1 MPVPNSP
8 HLYRRAIPVEPPP
21 DEDDDFENPLTKP
34 PKPVY
39 SSKYEGGKYTS
50 GVEAFLHEDGSGL
63 KYKNVRKTSW
73 QGGQGGLTGGCHR
86 SRDRTRQSAVQ
97 RLVERKL
104 AQREKEK
111 EKERECWAS
120 QSQYSHTS
128 HARSD
133 YFSRERDRSGTR
145 SENGFILGAGR
156 CSSPSKENLEP
167 DEWPFGEGGKS
178 QQGQRRRAARSCS
191 ASRYRDTF
199 ADEATAKTYITI
211 GPGKPTRIREHSPA
225 KSAKLSSDE
234 NVTSARERSAQSR
247 NSSPLK
253 VFDLNRSIS
262 PSPQRKTRENH
273 LNENELKSRP
283 TERKN
288 DLLRNTSPLKSTN
301 FLKTFRASKGD
312 LLDTVGNDLKRKS
325 HPFTSE
331 KTFFINQP
339 RQAADQNNNKE
350 RRLSEDI
357 LNNTSRA
364 SPESDSSQGS
374 TSTLSSFRSPSSS
387 LSSSSESFDSDKL
400 QNVQLS
406 QRRISLEQRL
416 NARVRLNS
424 PERSVTVTR
433 KVSETK
439 TSSNGTRSTSVNTS
453 TFIYRKS
460 STSASL
466 FPSKCPSRPEQRKT
480 ERPVPASR
488 KISLPQPQVAG
499 RRPQP
504 TPRRRSLSTLISSP
518 ERLDLFEALE
528 CLTTRIAV
536 AVTVTP
542 GWEYLVLTVISMTAG
557 LEKIV
562 GPAPVRIL
570 LTTLTSLTNILNTVS
585 GRPGQR
591 VL

>member
-1 MPVPNSP
+1 MSPNC
-8 HLYRRAIPVEPPP
+8 L
-21 DEDDDFENPLTKP
+21 FLQ
-34 PKPVY
+34 
-39 SSKYEGGKYTS
+39 TS
-50 GVEAFLHEDGSGL
+50 
-63 KYKNVRKTSW
+63 
-73 QGGQGGLTGGCHR
+73 LTGVSSTGGGPGQSQSSHR

-120 QSQYSHTS
+120 QYTNTQ
-128 HARSD
+128 ARSENFYRLRGVQCD
-133 YFSRERDRSGTR
+133 TSAFYYYLIRLQNKQFYLITLEPSNCRERDRSGTR

-167 DEWPFGEGGKS
+167 DEWRFGGER
-178 QQGQRRRAARSCS
+178 GQRRRAARSCS
-191 ASRYRDTF
+191 AGRYRDNF

-225 KSAKLSSDE
+225 KSAKLSCDE
-234 NVTSARERSAQSR
+234 NVTSARERR

-253 VFDLNRSIS
+253 LFDLNRSTS
-262 PSPQRKTRENH
+262 PSPQRKTRENQ

-283 TERKN
+283 GERKN

-312 LLDTVGNDLKRKS
+312 LLDSVGNDLKRKS
-325 HPFTSE
+325 HPYTAE
-331 KTFFINQP
+331 KTFLVNQSVSEP
-339 RQAADQNNNKE
+339 GKNSNKE
-350 RRLSEDI
+350 RRLSEEIVRSCHD
-357 LNNTSRA
+357 NTRA

-374 TSTLSSFRSPSSS
+374 TSTLSSFRSP
-387 LSSSSESFDSDKL
+387 LSSSSESFETQSDTKI

-424 PERSVTVTR
+424 PDRSVTVTR
-433 KVSETK
+433 KVSQTK
-439 TSSNGTRSTSVNTS
+439 TSSNGARSTTTTSTS
-453 TFIYRKS
+453 TFVYRKS

-466 FPSKCPSRPEQRKT
+466 FPSKSPSPPEQRKT
-480 ERPVPASR
+480 ELPVRPVLPVPASR
-488 KISLPQPQVAG
+488 KISLPQVAG

-504 TPRRRSLSTLISSP
+504 TPRRRSLSSLISSP

-528 CLTTRIAV
+528 CLTARIAL
-536 AVTVTP
+536 VTVTP
-542 GWEYLVLTVISMTAG
+542 GWEYLVLTVISMTAP
-557 LEKIV
+557 LPDKIV
-562 GPAPVRIL
+562 GLAPVRRS
-570 LTTLTSLTNILNTVS
+570 LTSLT
-585 GRPGQR
+585 
-591 VL
+591 

>member
-1 MPVPNSP
+1 MG
-8 HLYRRAIPVEPPP
+8 
-21 DEDDDFENPLTKP
+21 T
-34 PKPVY
+34 
-39 SSKYEGGKYTS
+39 
-50 GVEAFLHEDGSGL
+50 
-63 KYKNVRKTSW
+63 
-73 QGGQGGLTGGCHR
+73 
-86 SRDRTRQSAVQ
+86 
-97 RLVERKL
+97 
-104 AQREKEK
+104 
-111 EKERECWAS
+111 
-120 QSQYSHTS
+120 
-128 HARSD
+128 
-133 YFSRERDRSGTR
+133 FSYRERDRSGTR

-156 CSSPSKENLEP
+156 CSSPSKENQEP
-167 DEWPFGEGGKS
+167 DEWRFGRETS
-178 QQGQRRRAARSCS
+178 QQGQRRRTARSCS
-191 ASRYRDTF
+191 AGRYRDVA

-312 LLDTVGNDLKRKS
+312 LLDSVGNDLKRKS
-325 HPFTSE
+325 HPYTAE
-331 KTFFINQP
+331 KTFLVNQSVT
-339 RQAADQNNNKE
+339 QADNNNNKE
-350 RRLSEDI
+350 RRLSEEI
-357 LNNTSRA
+357 LRSCHVDTRA

-374 TSTLSSFRSPSSS
+374 TSTLSSFRSP
-387 LSSSSESFDSDKL
+387 LSSSSESFETGSDSKI

-424 PERSVTVTR
+424 PDRSVTVTR
-433 KVSETK
+433 KVSQTK
-439 TSSNGTRSTSVNTS
+439 TSSDGTRSTSTSTS
-453 TFIYRKS
+453 TFVYRKS

-466 FPSKCPSRPEQRKT
+466 FPSKSPSPPEQRRT
-480 ERPVPASR
+480 EPTRVLPVPASR
-488 KISLPQPQVAG
+488 KISLPQVAG

-504 TPRRRSLSTLISSP
+504 TPRRRSLSSLISSP

-528 CLTTRIAV
+528 CLTARLALV
-536 AVTVTP
+536 RVTP
-542 GWEYLVLTVISMTAG
+542 GWEYLVLTVITMTAG
-557 LEKIV
+557 QLERIA
-562 GPAPVRIL
+562 GLAPVRIS
-570 LTTLTSLTNILNTVS
+570 LTSLT
-585 GRPGQR
+585 
-591 VL
+591 